1 MKRPRGIRACCELR
15 AEDNSTGAEEDS
27 IERLNNDN
35 DIDNGV

>member
-15 AEDNSTGAEEDS
+15 AENSSAGAGEDRY
-27 IERLNNDN
+27 ERLNNDN